1 MEAARY
7 LEVAEI
13 TIRRWVREG
22 PLKSRRIGKSI
33 VFNPDDL
40 RGFKRSRL

>member
-13 TIRRWVREG
+13 TIRRWG
-22 PLKSRRIGKSI
+22 KRRAAEVAENRQEYS
-33 VFNPDDL
+33 V
-40 RGFKRSRL
+40 